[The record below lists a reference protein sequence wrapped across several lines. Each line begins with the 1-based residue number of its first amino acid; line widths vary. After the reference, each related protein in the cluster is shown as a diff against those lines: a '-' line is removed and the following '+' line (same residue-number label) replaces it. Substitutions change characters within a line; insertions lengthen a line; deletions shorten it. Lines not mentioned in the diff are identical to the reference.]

1 MRHAKLQNGDRRFS
15 QEDWLNKSQIK
26 SFFSRITPARRK
38 QNQLGTQISV
48 DPDDDDLDEWLDGVE
63 AVEDVNERNTI
74 MNDVLFEIALQ
85 HPVIYDTYNL
95 CELHQRNELKKFNVK
110 MLKEICSELEVQ
122 YR

>member
-1 MRHAKLQNGDRRFS
+1 M
-15 QEDWLNKSQIK
+15 
-26 SFFSRITPARRK
+26 
-38 QNQLGTQISV
+38 
-48 DPDDDDLDEWLDGVE
+48 E

-74 MNDVLFEIALQ
+74 MNDVLSEIALQ

-122 YR
+122 YKSRDTKMIILEKLATELSKCACYV